1 MTFHSTTKQ
10 GIFGM
15 FSRKKKDDDAL
26 PVEKGKEEIVP
37 AVVPVGKEQDKK
49 GPGK

>member
-1 MTFHSTTKQ
+1 
-10 GIFGM
+10 M

-49 GPGK
+49 GPGKKKTSSNHRIQH